1 MTDFER
7 ATITIQKLQRYAGA
21 IANAG
26 LTITGTEV
34 YEGRDYITAE
44 MQIGSATLHIICN
57 EMGTARIDKPNRT
70 HKWVYEKSPAQILA
84 VLKQVISF
92 YRF

>member
-1 MTDFER
+1 MTDS
-7 ATITIQKLQRYAGA
+7 RYAIA
-21 IANAG
+21 IQNAG
-26 LTITGTEV
+26 LTILGTENILGQ
-34 YEGRDYITAE
+34 EYITAE

-57 EMGTARIDKPNRT
+57 EMGTARIDKPNKT